1 MVCSYT
7 PRMRITESLGQS
19 PMALRVLITGAS
31 GSGTTTLGQALA
43 QELGYPFFDA
53 DDYYWLADDPP
64 FQRKQ
69 DPVVRLNHL
78 LRDLQ
83 STSQAVLAGSI
94 LYWGAQ
100 LEDSFSL
107 VIFLTVPAEVR
118 VARLR
123 ARETQ
128 RFGRVDPNFLGWAA
142 QYDEGKLAGRSLA
155 RHELWLSQRSCP
167 ILRID
172 GDTSLDYRL
181 ACAHEALSKLVSFI

>member
-1 MVCSYT
+1 
-7 PRMRITESLGQS
+7 MRITESLGQS
-19 PMALRVLITGAS
+19 PMASRVLITGAS
-31 GSGTTTLGQALA
+31 GSGTTTLGRALA
-43 QELGYPFFDA
+43 GELGYPFFDS

-94 LYWGAQ
+94 MNWGAE
-100 LEDSFSL
+100 LEDSLRL
-107 VIFLTVPAEVR
+107 VIFLTVPAQIR
-118 VARLR
+118 VARLL
-123 ARETQ
+123 ARETL
-128 RFGRVDPNFLGWAA
+128 RFGRVDPDFLAWAA
-142 QYDEGKLAGRSLA
+142 QYDEGRLVGRSLA

-172 GDTSLDYRL
+172 GDTSLEYRL
-181 ACAHEALSKLVSFI
+181 ACAREGLSKLVTFT

>member
-1 MVCSYT
+1 M
-7 PRMRITESLGQS
+7 P
-19 PMALRVLITGAS
+19 LRVLITGAS
-31 GSGTTTLGQALA
+31 GAGTTTLGLALA
-43 QELGYPFFDA
+43 QELECPFFDA

-94 LYWGAQ
+94 LHWGAE
-100 LEDSFSL
+100 LEDSLSL
-107 VIFLTVPAEVR
+107 VIFLSVPAEIR

-128 RFGRVDPNFLGWAA
+128 RFGRVDPNFLAWAG
-142 QYDEGKLAGRSLA
+142 QYDEGRLTGRSLA
-155 RHELWLSQRSCP
+155 RHELWLSQRRCP

-181 ACAHEALSKLVSFI
+181 LRAREAVSKLVTFT